1 MGKDSKHTIRSHAEE
16 RQWLLDLGEGNIVKG
31 VRTLV
36 KHGRGEPTGLNGS
49 HKDQAE
55 KPKK

>member
-1 MGKDSKHTIRSHAEE
+1 MGKDSKLTIRSHAEE

-36 KHGRGEPTGLNGS
+36 KYGHREPAGHNGA
-49 HKDQAE
+49 HKIQAE
-55 KPKK
+55 KTKK